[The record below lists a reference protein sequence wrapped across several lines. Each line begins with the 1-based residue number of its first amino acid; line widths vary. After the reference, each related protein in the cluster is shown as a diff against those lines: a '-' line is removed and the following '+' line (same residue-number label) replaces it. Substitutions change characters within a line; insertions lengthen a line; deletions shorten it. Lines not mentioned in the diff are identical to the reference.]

1 MYRRTGENLAR
12 LASALAPFKPYPRDA
27 PPGLPFQWDEQTL
40 WRGLN
45 FMLETT
51 AGYIDLWGEV
61 AGGDYESLQEHTT
74 EVEMEG
80 TTVRVVDLDT
90 LIRLKRAAG
99 RPRDYEAIAELEA
112 LRDVQSGNSTG

>member
-1 MYRRTGENLAR
+1 
-12 LASALAPFKPYPRDA
+12 
-27 PPGLPFQWDEQTL
+27 
-40 WRGLN
+40 
-45 FMLETT
+45 MLETT